1 MRRSPVSL
9 IPVFATLFAVACGGK
24 GESPAPAAGSTAA
37 APASA
42 ELTPFEVEN
51 GIGPVTQ
58 VVELGPLDQAK
69 VAAGKTQFEGK
80 CQACHKFDERYVG
93 PALGGVTKKRT
104 PAYIMNM
111 ILNPEGMTAKHPAA
125 RQLLAD
131 HMTQMPNLGLT
142 QDQAR
147 EVVEFLRTH
156 ESDHTGS

>member
-9 IPVFATLFAVACGGK
+9 IPVFAVLLTACGGK
-24 GESPAPAAGSTAA
+24 GETPAPAAGSTAA
-37 APASA
+37 ASAGA
-42 ELTPFEVEN
+42 ELTPFELEN

-58 VVELGPLDQAK
+58 VVELGPLDPAK

-80 CQACHKFDERYVG
+80 CGACHKFDERYVG
-93 PALGGVTKKRT
+93 PALGGVTQRRT

-111 ILNPEGMTAKHPAA
+111 ILNPEGMYTRHPVA
-125 RQLLAD
+125 RQLLAE
-131 HMTQMPNLGLT
+131 HMTQMPSLGLT